1 MSSTLILG
9 VILSYFALLM
19 LISHLTSKG
28 ANNRS
33 FFIGNKNSP
42 WFLVAFGM
50 IGTSLSG
57 VTFISVPGWVGDS
70 NFSYM
75 QMVLG
80 YLLGYAV
87 VSFVLLPLYYRLN
100 LTSIYSYLEQRFGFW
115 SYKTGAF
122 YFLLSRTIGA
132 AFRLFLVANV
142 LQLAIFNDWG
152 IPYALTV
159 AITILLI
166 WVYTAKGGI
175 KTIVWTDSLQ
185 TLFMLTAVGITI
197 YQISGQMGW
206 SFSELFQQI
215 DQSPLSKT
223 FFFDDWRDGKFFWKQ
238 FLSGAF
244 ITIVMTGLDQDMM
257 QKNLSCKNLKEAQ
270 WNVLSFSTVLVFV
283 NVLFLSLGVLLYMY
297 SEQIGIAIPE
307 RADDLYPQ
315 LALNG
320 HLGTAAVVLFIL
332 GLIAAAYSSADS
344 ALTALTTSVCI
355 DMLDI
360 EKKAAEHQTR
370 LRKKVHLF
378 MSLILYIVIMI
389 FSLISDESVISSLF
403 KAAGY
408 TYGPLLG
415 LYSFG
420 MISKK
425 AVRDRWIPLVCL
437 LSPIV
442 TYLLQLNS
450 ETLFNGYKFSFEI
463 IILNGLLAYWGIW
476 LLSYKKK
483 AKA

>member
-19 LISHLTSKG
+19 FISYLTSKG
-28 ANNRS
+28 ANNKS

-42 WFLVAFGM
+42 WYLVAFGM

-70 NFSYM
+70 NFSYL

-87 VSFVLLPLYYRLN
+87 VSFVLMPLYYRLN
-100 LTSIYSYLEQRFGFW
+100 LTSIYTYLEQRFGFW

-175 KTIVWTDSLQ
+175 KTIVWTDALQ

-197 YQISGQMGW
+197 YQISGQMEW
-206 SFSELFQQI
+206 SFSELIQQI
-215 DQSPLSKT
+215 DRSPLSKT

-257 QKNLSCKNLKEAQ
+257 QKNLSCRNLKEAQ

-283 NVLFLSLGVLLYMY
+283 NLLFLSLGVLLFMY
-297 SEQIGIAIPE
+297 SEQIGLPIPE
-307 RADDLYPQ
+307 RTDDLYPQ

-320 HLGTAAVVLFIL
+320 HLGATATVLFIL

-360 EKKAAEHQTR
+360 EKKTAERQTR
-370 LRKKVHLF
+370 LRKKIHLF
-378 MSLILYIVIMI
+378 MSLMLYIAIML

-420 MISKK
+420 MISKR
-425 AVRDRWIPLVCL
+425 AVRDKWIPLVCVI
-437 LSPIV
+437 SPIV
-442 TYLLQLNS
+442 TYVLQLNS
-450 ETLFNGYKFSFEI
+450 EALFNGYQFSFEI
-463 IILNGLLAYWGIW
+463 IILNGLLSYWGIW

-483 AKA
+483 